1 MEIGTEEPAITVEPV
16 EDPFHGEAP
25 PERTPEPEPERVRE
39 PEKVP
44 A

>member
-1 MEIGTEEPAITVEPV
+1 MDIGKTERTVVVEPV
-16 EDPFHGEAP
+16 EDPFRRDEVP
-25 PERTPEPEPERVRE
+25 VEPTPVEVPQRE